1 MRQLQ
6 NTFLYLLEYFSINV
20 QDSFERSKNYKH
32 INQLCSPKQFFRSML
47 KCYFQKEFGTKLKY

>member
-20 QDSFERSKNYKH
+20 QDCFERSKNYKH
-32 INQLCSPKQFFRSML
+32 INQLCSQKKRFRS
-47 KCYFQKEFGTKLKY
+47 KLK